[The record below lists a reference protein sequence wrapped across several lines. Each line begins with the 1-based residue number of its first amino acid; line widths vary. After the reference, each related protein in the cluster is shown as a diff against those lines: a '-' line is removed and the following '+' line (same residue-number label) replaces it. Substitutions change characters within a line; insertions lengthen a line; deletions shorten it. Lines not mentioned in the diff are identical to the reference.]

1 MGLEKY
7 ENQTIFIFSA
17 SSARVLLHETGRDV
31 GTGGI
36 RCASI
41 CLLDYNL
48 WLFSCCGCCSC
59 LYSSTTDGY
68 CSCLSSLRKEAD
80 SKIAI
85 QLHGFLLGCR
95 YILAICPR
103 CLRYRNLLLQFS
115 VEFTYCGVS
124 LSSCF
129 GCMW

>member
-48 WLFSCCGCCSC
+48 WLFLVVDVVRVCIR
-59 LYSSTTDGY
+59 LQ
-68 CSCLSSLRKEAD
+68 LMA
-80 SKIAI
+80 IARVC
-85 QLHGFLLGCR
+85 HH
-95 YILAICPR
+95 
-103 CLRYRNLLLQFS
+103 
-115 VEFTYCGVS
+115 
-124 LSSCF
+124 
-129 GCMW
+129 